1 MTSDRTWPLFRLST
15 TGILVRGSC
24 WLLILLGILFVW
36 LGPLVTPWEEKP
48 EILQPARAQAAWM
61 FAWLA
66 LFTWLP
72 FQAAA
77 LGNRL
82 RKQGMLEHLQAAGRN
97 RLSLCLQLN
106 ASIFLWIA
114 VVAVLAMII
123 CLGFCMP
130 KTAAG
135 ASNWSWLV
143 LQYAA
148 LYVLAAVPLIML
160 GVALGTRTHEIIAFM
175 VPVGLLF
182 LGLFG
187 GIWLAPFLA
196 QGDSVLGKLFWV
208 LMPHYHLADLTPRLV
223 FKMGPLPTADFLRS
237 ASVLALEGAA
247 FTLLGLCAF
256 RTRS

>member
-24 WLLILLGILFVW
+24 WLLLLLGILFAW
-36 LGPLVTPWEEKP
+36 LSPLVTPWEENP
-48 EILQPARAQAAWM
+48 GILQPARAQAAWT

-77 LGNRL
+77 LGHRI
-82 RKQGMLEHLQAAGRN
+82 RKQGMLEHLQAAGGSRFN
-97 RLSLCLQLN
+97 LCLQLN
-106 ASIFLWIA
+106 ASIFLWVIA
-114 VVAVLAMII
+114 VAVLAVIV

-130 KTAAG
+130 KSPADAG
-135 ASNWSWLV
+135 EWKALV
-143 LQYAA
+143 WQYAA
-148 LYVLAAVPLIML
+148 LYILTAVPLIVL
-160 GVALGTRTHEIIAFM
+160 GVTLGTRTHEIIAFM
-175 VPVGLLF
+175 VPLVLLF

-196 QGDSVLGKLFWV
+196 QSDTFLGKLLWV
-208 LMPHYHLADLTPRLV
+208 VMPHYHLADLTPRLV
-223 FKMGPLPTADFLRS
+223 FKKGPLPAADFLRTGG
-237 ASVLALEGAA
+237 VLALEGVA